1 MPTLRYFRRP
11 LLKQSLES
19 VFTVNP
25 SQTVNQSDAKPL
37 DVARIRAD
45 FPILSRTVNGK
56 PLVYLDNAA
65 TTQKPKPVIAAVQH
79 VYESMNANIHRGVH
93 RLSVETTAA
102 YEKSRLQVA
111 RLINAAKESEIVFVR
126 GATEGINLVAQ
137 TFGRTHLVEGDEI
150 IVSTLEHHANIV
162 PWQILCEQTG
172 AQLKVV
178 PVDDDANFLID
189 EYKKLL
195 SEKTRIVAMLQS
207 SNALGTVIPVTEV
220 TRLAH
225 DVGATVLIDGSQS
238 VQHHPVDVR
247 EIDCDFYV
255 FSGHKM
261 YAPSGVGVLYGKEA
275 LLASMPPYQG
285 GGEMIKSVT
294 FEQTIYNDLPH
305 KFEAGTPNIE
315 GTIGLGAAIAYLQDI
330 GLSNIAA
337 YEAQL
342 LKYATEQLSKIPE
355 VRLIGTAKEKVSV
368 ISFVVEGIHPHDIGT
383 VLDQE
388 GVAIRTGHHCA
399 QPTMQRFNVPAT
411 ARASMCFYNTE
422 ADIDQLVD
430 AIQKTIKVFA

>member
-1 MPTLRYFRRP
+1 M
-11 LLKQSLES
+11 
-19 VFTVNP
+19 NP
-25 SQTVNQSDAKPL
+25 SQTVNQPDATPL
-37 DVARIRAD
+37 DLNRIRGD
-45 FPILSRTVNGK
+45 FPILARTVNSK

-65 TTQKPKPVIAAVQH
+65 TTQKPTAVIDAVKH

-93 RLSVETTAA
+93 RLSVETTEA
-102 YEKSRLQVA
+102 YEKARLRVA
-111 RLINAAKESEIVFVR
+111 RLINTAKESEIVFVR

-137 TFGRTHLVEGDEI
+137 SFGRTHLNEGDEV

-162 PWQILCEQTG
+162 PWQIVCEQTG
-172 AQLKVV
+172 AHLKVV
-178 PVDDDANFLID
+178 PVDEDANILVD

-195 SEKTRIVAMLQS
+195 SEKTRIVAMLHS

-225 DVGATVLIDGSQS
+225 EFGATVLIDGSQS

-247 EIDCDFYV
+247 AIDCDFYV

-261 YAPSGVGVLYGKEA
+261 YAPSGIGVLYGKEA
-275 LLASMPPYQG
+275 LLESMPPYQG

-315 GTIGLGAAIAYLQDI
+315 GAIGLGAAIEYLQSL
-330 GLSNIAA
+330 GLPNIAA
-337 YEAQL
+337 YEAKL
-342 LKYATEQLSKIPE
+342 LEYATAQLTKIPE

-399 QPTMQRFNVPAT
+399 QPTMQRFGVPAT

-422 ADIDQLVD
+422 SDIDRLVE

>member
-1 MPTLRYFRRP
+1 M
-11 LLKQSLES
+11 
-19 VFTVNP
+19 TVNP
-25 SQTVNQSDAKPL
+25 SQTVNQNEAIPL
-37 DVARIRAD
+37 DVNRIRAD

-65 TTQKPKPVIAAVQH
+65 TTQKPTKVIDAVRN

-93 RLSVETTAA
+93 RLSVETTQA
-102 YEKSRLQVA
+102 YENARLQAA
-111 RLINAAKESEIVFVR
+111 RLINAEKHTEIIFVR

-137 TFGRTHLVEGDEI
+137 TFGRKQVGEGDEI
-150 IVSTLEHHANIV
+150 IVSNLEHHANIV

-178 PVDDDANFLID
+178 PVDDDGNVLVD
-189 EYKKLL
+189 EYRKLL
-195 SEKTRIVAMLQS
+195 SDKTRIVAMLQS
-207 SNALGTVIPVTEV
+207 SNALGTVVPVEEI

-225 DVGATVLIDGSQS
+225 EYGAKVLIDGSQS
-238 VQHHPVDVR
+238 VQHHTVEVR
-247 EIDCDFYV
+247 AIDCDFFV

-261 YAPSGVGVLYGKEA
+261 YAPSGIGVLYGKES
-275 LLASMPPYQG
+275 LLLDMPPYQG

-315 GTIGLGAAIAYLQDI
+315 GAIGLGAAIEYLQGI
-330 GLSNIAA
+330 GLSRIAA
-337 YEAQL
+337 YEKEL
-342 LKYATEQLSKIPE
+342 LEYATAQLSKIPE

-383 VLDQE
+383 ILDQE

-399 QPTMQRFNVPAT
+399 QPTMQRFGVPAT
-411 ARASMCFYNTE
+411 ARASMCFYNTKEEIDRLVE
-422 ADIDQLVD
+422 AVQTV
-430 AIQKTIKVFA
+430 IKVFA

>member
-1 MPTLRYFRRP
+1 M
-11 LLKQSLES
+11 
-19 VFTVNP
+19 TVNP
-25 SQTVNQSDAKPL
+25 SQTVNQNEAIPL
-37 DVARIRAD
+37 DVNRIRAD

-65 TTQKPKPVIAAVQH
+65 TTQKPTKVIDAVRN

-93 RLSVETTAA
+93 RLSVETTKA
-102 YEKSRLQVA
+102 YENARLQAA
-111 RLINAAKESEIVFVR
+111 RLINAEKHTEIIFVR

-137 TFGRTHLVEGDEI
+137 TFGRKQVGEGDEI
-150 IVSTLEHHANIV
+150 IVSNLEHHANIV

-178 PVDDDANFLID
+178 PVDDDGNVLVD
-189 EYKKLL
+189 EYRKLL
-195 SEKTRIVAMLQS
+195 SDKTRIVAMLQS
-207 SNALGTVIPVTEV
+207 SNALGTVVPVEEI

-225 DVGATVLIDGSQS
+225 EYGAKVLIDGSQS
-238 VQHHPVDVR
+238 VQHHTVEVR
-247 EIDCDFYV
+247 AIDCDFFV

-261 YAPSGVGVLYGKEA
+261 YAPSGIGVLYGKES
-275 LLASMPPYQG
+275 LLLDMPPYQG

-315 GTIGLGAAIAYLQDI
+315 GAIGLGAAIEYLQGI
-330 GLSNIAA
+330 GLSRIAA
-337 YEAQL
+337 YEKEL
-342 LKYATEQLSKIPE
+342 LEYATAQLSKIPE

-383 VLDQE
+383 ILDQE

-399 QPTMQRFNVPAT
+399 QPTMQRFGVPAT
-411 ARASMCFYNTE
+411 ARASMCFYNTKEEIDRLVE
-422 ADIDQLVD
+422 AVQTV
-430 AIQKTIKVFA
+430 IKVFA